1 MLTEENILSKTIT
14 FLRFPLIVAVVIIHT
29 NLADVMIGGSLLV
42 NGSDFPVY
50 NVLRHVLTNELAR
63 IAVPLFYFISGFLF
77 FYRTEFTKTTY
88 LKKIG
93 KRVRTLMLPYIIW
106 NLMVILL
113 NLIAQ
118 TFMPSMISGRNELV
132 VDYSLMDWLNIF
144 WNHKGTGCPIC
155 FQFWFIRDLMVVMLL
170 SPVVYILIRYMKLWG
185 IAILGVLWCFDIWFD
200 IISFSSS
207 SFFFF
212 SWGAWFSIN
221 KRNFVVNLKSLRI
234 PFTLLYILFVLG
246 ATLIWY
252 QEIKG
257 FSFIHHIGIVLGII
271 VVITWTAHGIRKNIL
286 KSNSFLAGSSFF
298 VYAYHGI
305 VIALAVKYWVKF
317 MQPMTELTM
326 VIGYLLMPL
335 LIVVIGVGIYALMLK
350 ICPRFTR
357 IITGGR

>member
-1 MLTEENILSKTIT
+1 MLTEENVLSKTIT

-63 IAVPLFYFISGFLF
+63 IAVPLSYFISGFLF

-93 KRVRTLMLPYIIW
+93 KRLRTLMLPYIIW

-221 KRNFVVNLKSLRI
+221 KRNFVANLKSLRI
-234 PFTLLYILFVLG
+234 PFTLLYILFILG
-246 ATLIWY
+246 HKCPL
-252 QEIKG
+252 
-257 FSFIHHIGIVLGII
+257 
-271 VVITWTAHGIRKNIL
+271 KNRNSSL
-286 KSNSFLAGSSFF
+286 K
-298 VYAYHGI
+298 
-305 VIALAVKYWVKF
+305 
-317 MQPMTELTM
+317 
-326 VIGYLLMPL
+326 
-335 LIVVIGVGIYALMLK
+335 
-350 ICPRFTR
+350 
-357 IITGGR
+357 